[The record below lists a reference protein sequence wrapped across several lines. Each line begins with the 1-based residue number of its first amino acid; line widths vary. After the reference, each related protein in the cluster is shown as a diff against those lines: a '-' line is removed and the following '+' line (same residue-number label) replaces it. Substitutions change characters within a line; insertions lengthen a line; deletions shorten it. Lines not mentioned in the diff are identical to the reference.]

1 MLANIAVLRTVKAN
15 VNEAIMVALPS
26 ILFESSHD
34 KKDTQKYYLQG
45 PAAEYIPVE
54 IPDAYAKKFSCCA
67 TALAMQL
74 VLLSNKTNGFAGPEI
89 SKVEGKDIQTARSI
103 MNPIMVERCAKFY
116 SAKLSD
122 EVYNAQYAVSEYA
135 VENWADD
142 PVPPVVIN
150 SCIWAIVANTA
161 AEIQKDNRFL
171 RRKEICDTEFLEI
184 ATRIYNELLGFA
196 ARKYEILDMGE

>member
-54 IPDAYAKKFSCCA
+54 IPDETAKKISKCA

-74 VLLSNKTNGFAGPEI
+74 VLLSNKTKGFFGPEI
-89 SKVEGKDIQTARSI
+89 CNVEGKDIATARSI
-103 MNPIMVERCAKFY
+103 
-116 SAKLSD
+116 
-122 EVYNAQYAVSEYA
+122 
-135 VENWADD
+135 
-142 PVPPVVIN
+142 IN
-150 SCIWAIVANTA
+150 SIMGEKPTKCIIRNIRSASMRLRIGQTTLCRPLSLTA
-161 AEIQKDNRFL
+161 ASGLSWQIPLQRC
-171 RRKEICDTEFLEI
+171 RRTTVSCAEKKS
-184 ATRIYNELLGFA
+184 A
-196 ARKYEILDMGE
+196 ILSFWKSQPESTMSCWGSQRENTKS